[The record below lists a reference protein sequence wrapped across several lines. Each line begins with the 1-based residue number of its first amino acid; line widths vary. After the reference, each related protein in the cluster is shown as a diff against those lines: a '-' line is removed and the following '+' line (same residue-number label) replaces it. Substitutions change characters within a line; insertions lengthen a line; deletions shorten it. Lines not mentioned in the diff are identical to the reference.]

1 MQIRLG
7 DNFFCCDGCR
17 LVYDL
22 LNNNDLCTYYDL
34 NKNPG
39 QTMRRNV
46 RKEKFAYLDDH
57 EIEKKLL
64 IYEDDEQRH
73 LVLYIPA
80 IHCSSC
86 LYLLEHMNKIEKG
99 VIKTEVNFPKKELK
113 IVYDP
118 RETSLRS
125 IAETLTSIGYEPYL
139 SLNYLKGEKPK
150 IDKRLIYKL
159 GIAGFC
165 FGNIMLIAFAEYLG
179 LQETEK
185 NLQLVFRWVSLI
197 LSLPVVFYS
206 ATVFYETAWG
216 GLKNKFVNID
226 APIVLAILVTFFRSI
241 YEVLADVGSGYF
253 DSLSGIVF
261 FMLIGRILQEKTH
274 QKLAFDRDYSSYF
287 PIAVSILEKLGI
299 VYKQLPDIKVGDVM
313 LIHNEELIPADGLL
327 TKGKAWIDYSFVTGE
342 SNPVTREIGEM
353 VYAGG
358 KQLGGNIELLTV
370 KEVSQSY
377 LTELWDNEKN
387 RKNKIVEEH
396 PFVDAISRYF
406 SIILFSIA
414 IATGLYRYF
423 NHLPIWQPV
432 TAILII
438 ACPCALL
445 LSNTFTNGHILRIL
459 SKNGFF
465 LKNAGIIED
474 VAKID
479 YIVFDK
485 TGTLTSNQFREVTYE
500 GEPLTEEQQKMV
512 YSLAS
517 QSTHPLSRAIVD
529 QPGLQIGNRV
539 LGFKEHPGLGIE
551 GFCNDT
557 LISLGSPRFIRNAMV
572 KPSNAPQV
580 HLAIENKY
588 YGVFTI
594 NNHLREGITNAVNS
608 LKSNYG
614 LSVISGDN
622 NNEESR
628 IRKVF
633 GYDIPLFFN
642 QKPHDKVKQIQH
654 LQASGKKVMMIG
666 DGLND
671 SSALLRSTVGVALTE
686 STNNFTPAS
695 DAILDATF
703 FYKLPQLIKLCKA
716 NKTIIMTSFVMSI
729 MYNLVGLYF
738 AVSGQLSPLVAAIL
752 MPLSSISIMI
762 LTFGGS
768 VFTGKRLKLA
778 S

>member
-1 MQIRLG
+1 
-7 DNFFCCDGCR
+7 
-17 LVYDL
+17 
-22 LNNNDLCTYYDL
+22 
-34 NKNPG
+34 
-39 QTMRRNV
+39 MRRNV

-139 SLNYLKGEKPK
+139 SLNDLKGEKPK

-387 RKNKIVEEH
+387 RKSKIEEEH

-414 IATGLYRYF
+414 ITTGLYRYF
-423 NHLPIWQPV
+423 NDLTVWQPV

-474 VAKID
+474 VAKIN

-500 GEPLTEEQQKMV
+500 GEPLSEELQRMV

-517 QSTHPLSRAIVD
+517 QSTHPLSRAIVE
-529 QPGLQIGNRV
+529 QPGIQTGIRV

-572 KPSNAPQV
+572 KPSDAPQV

-622 NNEESR
+622 NNEETR

-654 LQASGKKVMMIG
+654 LQANGKKVMMIG

-703 FYKLPQLIKLCKA
+703 FHKLPQLIKLCKA

-738 AVSGQLSPLVAAIL
+738 AVTGQLSPLVAAIL

-768 VFTGKRLKLA
+768 VFTGKKLGLT

>member
-1 MQIRLG
+1 
-7 DNFFCCDGCR
+7 
-17 LVYDL
+17 
-22 LNNNDLCTYYDL
+22 
-34 NKNPG
+34 
-39 QTMRRNV
+39 MRRNV

-139 SLNYLKGEKPK
+139 SLNDLKGEKPK

-387 RKNKIVEEH
+387 RKSKIEEEH

-414 IATGLYRYF
+414 ITTGLYRYF
-423 NHLPIWQPV
+423 NDLTVWQPV

-474 VAKID
+474 VAKIN

-500 GEPLTEEQQKMV
+500 GEPLSEEQQRMV

-517 QSTHPLSRAIVD
+517 QSTHPLSRAIVE
-529 QPGLQIGNRV
+529 QPGIQTGIRV

-572 KPSNAPQV
+572 KPSDAPQV

-622 NNEESR
+622 NNEETR

-654 LQASGKKVMMIG
+654 LQANGKKVMMIG

-703 FYKLPQLIKLCKA
+703 FHKLPQLIKLCKA

-738 AVSGQLSPLVAAIL
+738 AVTGQLSPLVAAIL

-768 VFTGKRLKLA
+768 VFTGKKLGLT

>member
-1 MQIRLG
+1 
-7 DNFFCCDGCR
+7 
-17 LVYDL
+17 
-22 LNNNDLCTYYDL
+22 
-34 NKNPG
+34 
-39 QTMRRNV
+39 MRRNV

-118 RETSLRS
+118 RETSLHS

-139 SLNYLKGEKPK
+139 SLNDLKGEKPK

-387 RKNKIVEEH
+387 RKSKIEEEH

-414 IATGLYRYF
+414 ITTGLYRYF
-423 NHLPIWQPV
+423 NDLTVWQPV

-474 VAKID
+474 VAKIN

-500 GEPLTEEQQKMV
+500 GEPLSEEQQRMV

-517 QSTHPLSRAIVD
+517 QSTHPLSRAIVE
-529 QPGLQIGNRV
+529 QPGIQTGIRV

-572 KPSNAPQV
+572 KPSDAPQV

-622 NNEESR
+622 NNEETR

-768 VFTGKRLKLA
+768 VFTGKKLGLT

>member
-139 SLNYLKGEKPK
+139 SLNDLKGEKPK

-387 RKNKIVEEH
+387 RKSKIEEEH

-414 IATGLYRYF
+414 ITTGLYRYF
-423 NHLPIWQPV
+423 NDLTVWQPV

-474 VAKID
+474 VAKIN

-500 GEPLTEEQQKMV
+500 GEPLSEEQQRMV

-517 QSTHPLSRAIVD
+517 QSTHPLSRAIVE
-529 QPGLQIGNRV
+529 QPGIQTGIRV

-572 KPSNAPQV
+572 KPSDAPQV

-622 NNEESR
+622 NNEETR

-654 LQASGKKVMMIG
+654 LQANGKKVMMIG

-703 FYKLPQLIKLCKA
+703 FHKLPQLIKLCKA

-738 AVSGQLSPLVAAIL
+738 AVTGQLSPLVAAIL

-768 VFTGKRLKLA
+768 VFTGKKLGLT